1 MLNVLSPRS
10 KPGQTPTQSAGL
22 PRCANEPAET
32 LFSLIINVISSH
44 HLMYPMFSSA
54 VVHPC
59 LLDGDPIDPIT
70 LIGET
75 ALDPGELLKVAV
87 QEHLVPALEPDSA
100 ESIISILQ
108 EKRRRFLVKIEIQAV
123 NVL

>member
-1 MLNVLSPRS
+1 MLNSLSPRS

-54 VVHPC
+54 VVHPN

-100 ESIISILQ
+100 ESIMSILQ

>member
-32 LFSLIINVISSH
+32 LFSLIINIIFFH
-44 HLMYPMFSSA
+44 HLKDPMFSGA
-54 VVHPC
+54 VVHPN

-87 QEHLVPALEPDSA
+87 QEHLVPVALEPVSA

-108 EKRRRFLVKIEIQAV
+108 EKRRL
-123 NVL
+123 

>member
-1 MLNVLSPRS
+1 MLNSLSPRS

-54 VVHPC
+54 VVHPN

-87 QEHLVPALEPDSA
+87 QEHLVPVALEPDSA

-108 EKRRRFLVKIEIQAV
+108 EKRRL
-123 NVL
+123 

>member
-1 MLNVLSPRS
+1 
-10 KPGQTPTQSAGL
+10 
-22 PRCANEPAET
+22 
-32 LFSLIINVISSH
+32 
-44 HLMYPMFSSA
+44 MYPMFSSA

-87 QEHLVPALEPDSA
+87 HEHLVPALEPDSA
-100 ESIISILQ
+100 ESIMSILQ

>member
-1 MLNVLSPRS
+1 
-10 KPGQTPTQSAGL
+10 
-22 PRCANEPAET
+22 
-32 LFSLIINVISSH
+32 
-44 HLMYPMFSSA
+44 MYPMFSSA

>member
-1 MLNVLSPRS
+1 
-10 KPGQTPTQSAGL
+10 
-22 PRCANEPAET
+22 
-32 LFSLIINVISSH
+32 
-44 HLMYPMFSSA
+44 MYPMFSGA
-54 VVHPC
+54 VVHPN